1 MSHAVGSLKALR
13 ATDPAVF
20 DAIRAEEKRQR
31 EKLLLIASENFA
43 SPAVLAAQ
51 GCLMTNKYAEG
62 YPGKRYYGGCQHV
75 DVVEELA
82 IQRSKQLFGADH
94 VNVQPHSGSQA
105 NMAAYLSVLKPGDVI
120 LGMDLAQGGHL
131 THGSRVNFSGTL
143 FRSYFYG
150 VDRETEVIDY
160 DAVQRIAEECHP
172 RMIVV
177 GASAYARI
185 LDFPRFQKI
194 AQSVGAYLLVDI
206 AHIAGLIA
214 TGLHPSP
221 IPYAD
226 FVTTTTHKTLRGP
239 RGGIIMCKA
248 EHAKAV
254 DKIIFPGTQGGP
266 LMHVIAAKAV
276 ALHEALSPAFK
287 SYQRQVVANARA
299 LAAGLAERGYRVVSG
314 GTDTHLFLVN
324 LSPKGLTGKEA
335 ETALDAAGIIVNKNA
350 VPYDEKPPAVAS
362 GIRLGTPIVS
372 TRGMREA
379 EMQDIVSLVDRVLQQ
394 PQDLRVQREVRK
406 QAKALCGRFPIFHS
420 YDAAST

>member
-51 GCLMTNKYAEG
+51 GSLMTNKYAEG

-206 AHIAGLIA
+206 AHVAGLIA

-299 LAAGLAERGYRVVSG
+299 LAAGLLERGYRVVSG

-394 PQDLRVQREVRK
+394 PQNLRVQREVRK

>member
-1 MSHAVGSLKALR
+1 MRDAIGSLDALK
-13 ATDPAVF
+13 ATDSDVYA
-20 DAIRAEEKRQR
+20 AIKAEEQRQHD
-31 EKLLLIASENFA
+31 KLLLIASENFA

-51 GCLMTNKYAEG
+51 GSIMTNKYAEG

-82 IQRSKQLFGADH
+82 IQRAKQLFGAEH
-94 VNVQPHSGSQA
+94 VNVQPHSGSSA
-105 NMAAYLSVLKPGDVI
+105 NMAAYLSVLKPGDTI

-131 THGSRVNFSGTL
+131 THGSKVNFSGII
-143 FRSYFYG
+143 FRAFSYG
-150 VDRETEVIDY
+150 VDRETETINY
-160 DAVQRIAEECHP
+160 DAVQKLAEECRP

-177 GASAYARI
+177 GASAYARV
-185 LDFPRFQKI
+185 LDFPRFQQI
-194 AQSVGAYLLVDI
+194 AKSVGAYLMVDI

-214 TGLHPSP
+214 AGLHPNP
-221 IPYAD
+221 VPHAD

-239 RGGIIMCKA
+239 RAGIVMCRA

-254 DKIIFPGTQGGP
+254 DKIIFPGLQGGP

-276 ALHEALSPAFK
+276 ALKEALSPSFK
-287 SYQRQVVANARA
+287 RYQQQVVANARV
-299 LAAGLAERGYRVVSG
+299 LAQGLLDRGYKIVSG

-324 LSPKGLTGKEA
+324 LTNKGITGKEA
-335 ETALDAAGIIVNKNA
+335 DAALDAAGIIVNKNA

-379 EMQDIVSLVDRVLQQ
+379 EMKEIVALVDRVLQHR
-394 PQDLRVQREVRK
+394 QDQAVLEEVR
-406 QAKALCGRFPIFHS
+406 AKAKSLCGRFPMFHA
-420 YDAAST
+420 Y